1 MTQHWRIHP
10 DNPQPRLLKQA
21 ADRLI
26 AGDLIVMATD
36 ASYVLACRIGDKSA
50 LERLRRLRELDES
63 HHLTLMCRDLS
74 EIGTYAKVDNSVF
87 RLLKAHTPGPY
98 TFILPGTREV
108 PKRLLHPKKQSIGIR
123 VPAHPVPLGLLALL
137 DEPLLTTTLTLPGDT
152 LPIIDPEEIVERLAR
167 RVEVILDSG
176 HGNPASTSVIDFT
189 TDTPEI
195 LREALG
201 DVSAFRV

>member
-10 DNPQPRLLKQA
+10 DNPQPRLLRQA
-21 ADRLI
+21 AERLT
-26 AGDLIVMATD
+26 AGDLIVMPTD

-50 LERLRRLRELDES
+50 LERLRRLRELNES

-74 EIGTYAKVDNSVF
+74 EIGTYAKVDNNVF

-137 DEPLLTTTLTLPGDT
+137 DEPLLTTTLLMPGDA
-152 LPIIDPEEIVERLAR
+152 LPMVDPDDMVERLAR
-167 RVEVILDSG
+167 RIEVILDAG
-176 HGNPASTSVIDFT
+176 HGDAASTSVIDFT
-189 TDTPEI
+189 TDSPEVM
-195 LREALG
+195 REGLG
-201 DVSAFRV
+201 DVSAFRD

>member
-21 ADRLI
+21 AERLI
-26 AGDLIVMATD
+26 AGDLLVMATD
-36 ASYVLACRIGDKSA
+36 ASYVLVCRIGDKSA

-123 VPAHPVPLGLLALL
+123 VPAHPVALGLLALL
-137 DEPLLTTTLTLPGDT
+137 NEPLLTTTLTLPGDT
-152 LPIIDPEEIVERLAR
+152 LPMTDPEEMVERLAR

-176 HGNPASTSVIDFT
+176 HGNAASTSVIDFT
-189 TDTPEI
+189 TDTPGI

-201 DVSAFRV
+201 DVSAFRD

>member
-10 DNPQPRLLKQA
+10 GNPQPRLLKQA
-21 ADRLI
+21 ADRLM

-50 LERLRRLRELDES
+50 MERLRRLRELDDS

-137 DEPLLTTTLTLPGDT
+137 DEPLLTATLLMPGDSVPMT
-152 LPIIDPEEIVERLAR
+152 DPEEIVERLAR
-167 RVEVILDSG
+167 RVEAILDSG
-176 HGNPASTSVIDFT
+176 HGNVSSTSVIDFT
-189 TDTPEI
+189 TDTPEVM
-195 LREALG
+195 REGLG
-201 DVSAFRV
+201 DVSAFRD

>member
-21 ADRLI
+21 ADRLM

-50 LERLRRLRELDES
+50 MERLRRLRELDES

-123 VPAHPVPLGLLALL
+123 VPA
-137 DEPLLTTTLTLPGDT
+137 PLLTATLLMPGDS
-152 LPIIDPEEIVERLAR
+152 LPMTDPDEIVERLAR
-167 RVEVILDSG
+167 RVEAILDSG
-176 HGNPASTSVIDFT
+176 HGGVSSTSVIDFT
-189 TDTPEI
+189 TDTPEVM
-195 LREALG
+195 REGLG
-201 DVSAFRV
+201 DVSAFRD

>member
-10 DNPQPRLLKQA
+10 DNPQPRLLKQT

-50 LERLRRLRELDES
+50 MERLRRLRELDDS

-74 EIGTYAKVDNSVF
+74 EIGTYAKVDNSTF

-137 DEPLLTTTLTLPGDT
+137 DEPLLTATLLMPGDE
-152 LPIIDPEEIVERLAR
+152 LPLSDPDEMIERLSR
-167 RVEVILDSG
+167 RIEVILDSG
-176 HGNPASTSVIDFT
+176 HGNVASTSVIDFT
-189 TDTPEI
+189 TDNPEVM
-195 LREALG
+195 REGLG
-201 DVSAFRV
+201 DVSAFRP

>member
-50 LERLRRLRELDES
+50 MERLRRLRALDES

-137 DEPLLTTTLTLPGDT
+137 DEPLLTTTLTMPGDT
-152 LPIIDPEEIVERLAR
+152 LPMTDPDEIVERLAR
-167 RVEVILDSG
+167 RIEVILDSG
-176 HGNPASTSVIDFT
+176 HGNAASTSVIDFT

>member
-21 ADRLI
+21 AERLI
-26 AGDLIVMATD
+26 AGDLLVMATD
-36 ASYVLACRIGDKSA
+36 ASYVLVCRIGDKSA
-50 LERLRRLRELDES
+50 LERLRRLRELDDS

-123 VPAHPVPLGLLALL
+123 VPAHPVALGLLALL
-137 DEPLLTTTLTLPGDT
+137 NEPLLTTTLTLPGDT
-152 LPIIDPEEIVERLAR
+152 LPMTDPEEMVERLAR

-176 HGNPASTSVIDFT
+176 HGNAASTSVIDFT

-201 DVSAFRV
+201 DVSAFRD